1 MKEADAFA
9 RDAGRPWREHRQS
22 WCRLCAS
29 KDAKDRYSKKR
40 LGFDLKTVI
49 HERRWTRAATVR
61 PTIRDLEWAAGFL
74 DGEGCPIAYN
84 GTQRFSALQADT
96 EPLNRLLR
104 LFGGSLISQSD
115 RARKKPAWLWQVHGA
130 RARGVMMTLYLLFS
144 ARRRSQIHKA
154 LASPL
159 RSHSASSS
167 SQRHASPPSHTSP
180 GSGASEAG

>member
-1 MKEADAFA
+1 MKSVDQFA
-9 RDAGRPWREHRQS
+9 HDAGRPRREHRQS
-22 WCRLCAS
+22 WCRPCAS

-40 LGFDLKTVI
+40 LGFDLKTVV
-49 HERRWTRAATVR
+49 HERRWTRTASAR
-61 PTIRDLEWAAGFL
+61 STIRNLEWAAGFL

-96 EPLNRLLR
+96 EPLERLLR
-104 LFGGSLISQSD
+104 LFGGSLIPQAD

-130 RARGVMMTLYLLFS
+130 RARGVMMTLYLLLS
-144 ARRRSQIHKA
+144 ARRRSQIRKA

-159 RSHSASSS
+159 QPHSANSS
-167 SQRHASPPSHTSP
+167 SQRHASPPSQTSP